1 MAEARLPLYAPR
13 GPSIARATALSG
25 AMTVNLLVL
34 GALLLPAA
42 LAPTLQGPRLSTFEP
57 ALVVTAVEVAAAVL
71 PLPPAPAPVEAP
83 PRPAPAAVPRVVETP
98 LPTPVVPDVAASTP
112 VAALPPAAPVA
123 AAVPAPGPAAPAATE
138 GALAYV
144 EAPQPD
150 YPRAALKSRAEG
162 TVLLRVRVGSDG
174 LPVSVAIA
182 RSSGHPALDDA
193 ARRQVL
199 RHWRFQPALR
209 DGVAVEAV
217 GLVPIA
223 FRLDLR

>member
-71 PLPPAPAPVEAP
+71 PPPPAPVEAP
-83 PRPAPAAVPRVVETP
+83 PRPAPAPVPRVVETP
-98 LPTPVVPDVAASTP
+98 APVVPAVAAPAEMAAPPVSTP
-112 VAALPPAAPVA
+112 ATPAMPT
-123 AAVPAPGPAAPAATE
+123 PAAPAAPAAAE

-144 EAPQPD
+144 DAPHPG

-162 TVLLRVRVGSDG
+162 TVLLRVRVGTDG
-174 LPVSVAIA
+174 LPIEVVVA
-182 RSSGHPALDDA
+182 RSSGHAALDDA

-199 RHWRFQPALR
+199 RRWRFQPAVR